1 MPMQVNLDE
10 VEYITETSITIRG
23 SRRRITLPKEIVN
36 HFGLEDGDRIMWI
49 LFKDDRLI
57 LVPKRISGQSSGESM
72 RVGENS
78 RRE

>member
-23 SRRRITLPKEIVN
+23 SRRRITLPKEIVR

-57 LVPKRISGQSSGESM
+57 IVPKRISDQSNGESM
-72 RVGENS
+72 SASKNS
-78 RRE
+78 RME

>member
-1 MPMQVNLDE
+1 MQVNLDE

-57 LVPKRISGQSSGESM
+57 LVPKRISGQYSGESM